1 MMTRKRAGSD
11 TKAIPAIRSR
21 TISTGSGWGT
31 PTLASFASSKKM
43 ACSSC
48 AMMNYKRG
56 NFDMK
61 NLPQLAPP
69 LLALLLLCAV
79 PGHSSNQN
87 EGRDQTLD
95 KIASTIRSQFGSKLK
110 VMIAALANG
119 SVIRPKRFSEG
130 SERLH

>member
-1 MMTRKRAGSD
+1 
-11 TKAIPAIRSR
+11 
-21 TISTGSGWGT
+21 
-31 PTLASFASSKKM
+31 
-43 ACSSC
+43 
-48 AMMNYKRG
+48 
-56 NFDMK
+56 MK
-61 NLPQLAPP
+61 NLPQLGPA

-130 SERLH
+130 SERLHNYET